1 MSKYIIEIAEEYE
14 EYFKGVLICGI
25 ADGKFAVDVIAR
37 EDLEELNS
45 DYINEHYGQL
55 QDEAYQRGHD
65 DGYEAGCATAFKPVS
80 DAEYQRGYDEGY
92 KKCLSENDFDQPCVS
107 CDDYQRGLND
117 AWEAAKKIMNMS
129 DPPYWDVFGEY
140 KNELFKKFS
149 VSEAI
154 AKLKAYEGNKD
165 EPIKAGD
172 IVERYIDG
180 KLDSKGIYLQE
191 TGGYW
196 RCLFDTGAVL
206 MTFAYP
212 KGQFKKTG
220 KHYDIASILEAMRE

>member
-1 MSKYIIEIAEEYE
+1 MSKYIIEIAKEYE

-45 DYINEHYGQL
+45 DYINEHYGEL
-55 QDEAYQRGHD
+55 QDEAYQRGLE
-65 DGYEAGCATAFKPVS
+65 DGKWKAEDGCTGCK
-80 DAEYQRGYDEGY
+80 
-92 KKCLSENDFDQPCVS
+92 
-107 CDDYQRGLND
+107 
-117 AWEAAKKIMNMS
+117 
-129 DPPYWDVFGEY
+129 
-140 KNELFKKFS
+140 
-149 VSEAI
+149 
-154 AKLKAYEGNKD
+154 YEGDAGEHLPCEYCMNNFKNQWTAKQKD
-165 EPIKAGD
+165 RIEVGD
-172 IVERYIDG
+172 IVERYVDG

-191 TGGYW
+191 DDGYW

-220 KHYDIASILEAMRE
+220 KHYDIQSILEAMRT